1 MTDNF
6 TRFNIPR
13 DPRNPVDH
21 IDSGYEGATLDDGIT
36 IPSCEIED
44 VDRAMK
50 LLFDK
55 DIGFAANTVY
65 NKIEG
70 SDDIKSVKL
79 SKPFV
84 IMATGERF
92 ALVKRLRPPRDRN
105 QALLLPAI
113 SIRRTSIAQTPEDF
127 VGRGMNQ
134 STGNLVIKRRLDSSD
149 RDYQNL
155 INKIGLQNAQLTPSS
170 IRPEIGSEGRTVNAA
185 TQQGILLDP
194 NLGNNVFEIITIP
207 QPQFY
212 TATYEIVF
220 WTSYTQHM
228 NYLIMT
234 LFSSFLPQGKM
245 FRLNTDKG
253 YWFIAYVEDEFANQE
268 NIDDFVDQ
276 EKVVRY
282 SFTMK
287 VKSFVLAAN
296 GPGNAVPIRRHISAP
311 QIDFELEAVTDQV
324 IGKSQIPTSDDQFV
338 LSNIGEEPTKT
349 ETETTEKK
357 FLVKKTSIDPR
368 TGKQQTK
375 YVKIM
380 ERNQKKG
387 ETIYTTSGVT
397 SLDEF
402 LLTIK

>member
-1 MTDNF
+1 
-6 TRFNIPR
+6 
-13 DPRNPVDH
+13 
-21 IDSGYEGATLDDGIT
+21 
-36 IPSCEIED
+36 
-44 VDRAMK
+44 
-50 LLFDK
+50 
-55 DIGFAANTVY
+55 
-65 NKIEG
+65 
-70 SDDIKSVKL
+70 
-79 SKPFV
+79 
-84 IMATGERF
+84 
-92 ALVKRLRPPRDRN
+92 
-105 QALLLPAI
+105 
-113 SIRRTSIAQTPEDF
+113 
-127 VGRGMNQ
+127 
-134 STGNLVIKRRLDSSD
+134 
-149 RDYQNL
+149 
-155 INKIGLQNAQLTPSS
+155 
-170 IRPEIGSEGRTVNAA
+170 
-185 TQQGILLDP
+185 
-194 NLGNNVFEIITIP
+194 
-207 QPQFY
+207 
-212 TATYEIVF
+212 
-220 WTSYTQHM
+220 M

-357 FLVKKTSIDPR
+357 FLVKKTSVDPR

-375 YVKIM
+375 YVKII

>member
-1 MTDNF
+1 MSENF

-21 IDSGYEGATLDDGIT
+21 LDSGYEGATLDDGIT

-50 LLFDK
+50 SLFEN
-55 DIGFAANTVY
+55 DIGFAASSVNTKINGE
-65 NKIEG
+65 NKSIN
-70 SDDIKSVKL
+70 IN
-79 SKPFV
+79 KPFV
-84 IMATGERF
+84 ILATGERF

-105 QALLLPAI
+105 QVLTLPAI
-113 SIRRTSIAQTPEDF
+113 SIRRTGISQTSEDI

-134 STGNLVIKRRLDSSD
+134 STGNLIIKRRLARDD
-149 RDYQNL
+149 VDYQNL
-155 INKIGLQNAQLTPSS
+155 INKIGLKNAQLVASS
-170 IRPEIGSEGRTVNAA
+170 SRPDIGSEGPNVSEVTR
-185 TQQGILLDP
+185 QGILLDAK
-194 NLGNNVFEIITIP
+194 LGNNVFEIITIP

-212 TATYEIVF
+212 TASYEIVF

-253 YWFIAYVEDEFANQE
+253 YWFVAYVDDELSNDE

-282 SFTMK
+282 KFTVK
-287 VKSFVLAAN
+287 VKSFILAVN
-296 GPGNAVPIRRHISAP
+296 GPGNPVPIRRHLSAP
-311 QIDFELEAVTDQV
+311 QLDFELEAAPDQV
-324 IGKSQIPTSDDQFV
+324 IAKSQAPVEQDKFV
-338 LSNIGEEPTKT
+338 LSDITEDPKT
-349 ETETTEKK
+349 AETETTEKQ
-357 FLVKKTSIDPR
+357 FLVKKTFADPG

-387 ETIYTTSGVT
+387 ETTYSTSGVI

-402 LLTIK
+402 LLTIKG